1 MDKKNTFIGILF
13 LLAAFAMI
21 PLMNKRREEAMR
33 QAQEQQEAVQ
43 TTEQVAQEAPAPE
56 QTPTTPEVAEQVSDV
71 AQEVVES
78 IEAVEATVTVPEEL
92 SYLKNGLMEVIFT
105 NQGGGIKK
113 VAVTEYEASKG
124 SEDPYLFNHYGYAPM
139 LGISISEGAY
149 DESYTK
155 VFQSETEIH
164 FERQRA
170 DGLLVRK
177 KFKINPNDSETKA
190 YSIHHSIEFV
200 NTSSSS
206 LLINDY
212 QLHLGT
218 MEPALLGGGAFM
230 GGFLNLMYYEDGDDD
245 YIGSNKFIR
254 SSGFLGI
261 GANKN
266 PPPFITETTQF
277 DWVSLK
283 NQFFVNILTPESAGT
298 GVTVRPQPLDM
309 VNDKGDQVIALS
321 GDTKF
326 ELAGLQANE
335 KVIADM
341 DFYVGPK
348 EIFRLQNMTDNQEAV
363 MQFGW
368 FGSVSKILLLGMKQI
383 HSFIPNWGVAI
394 VLITIFLKIVFWP
407 LTQISARSAKKMQK
421 IQGPMKELTEKYKDD
436 PQRKNQEMMKLY
448 RTHKVNPLG
457 GCLPMLVQIPIFIG
471 FFYMLRT
478 SSELRFAEFLWIS
491 DLSQPEKLFSWGFS
505 IPFIGQYFNLLPIL
519 MSTTMY
525 FQMKM
530 TPTAGSPEQQAI
542 FKFMPVMMLVML
554 YNFGSGLCLYWTVQN
569 LMTILQ
575 QTITN
580 KRKDKE
586 EIAEELEAK
595 NPNKP
600 VVNPLIRKKPKKK
613 KPKNQ

>member
-1 MDKKNTFIGILF
+1 MDKKNTLLGILC
-13 LLAAFAMI
+13 LVAAFAMI
-21 PLMNKRREEAMR
+21 PLMNKERRDAAEAAAEE
-33 QAQEQQEAVQ
+33 QAANPPAEVTESVDEPEASS
-43 TTEQVAQEAPAPE
+43 PE
-56 QTPTTPEVAEQVSDV
+56 
-71 AQEVVES
+71 
-78 IEAVEATVTVPEEL
+78 EAVEQITAATEEVITAVEETVSVPEEL
-92 SYLKNGLMEVIFT
+92 SYLKNDFIEVIFT

-113 VAVTEYEASKG
+113 VSLLEYEQEKDSG
-124 SEDPYLFNHYGYAPM
+124 NPYLFNHYGYAPM
-139 LGISISEGAY
+139 LGISINDGAY

-155 VFQSETEIH
+155 SFQSDTEIH
-164 FERQRA
+164 FERQRS

-177 KFKINPNDSETKA
+177 KFSINPTGSGKEE
-190 YSIHHSIEFV
+190 YSIHHSIEFF
-200 NTSSSS
+200 NTGSNS

-230 GGFLNLMYYEDGDDD
+230 GDYLNVGYIENGDKEF
-245 YIGSNKFIR
+245 IGSRKFIR
-254 SSGFLGI
+254 SNGFLGI
-261 GANKN
+261 GSNKN
-266 PPPFITETTQF
+266 PPPFIRESAEYE
-277 DWVSLK
+277 WVSLK
-283 NQFFVNILTPESAGT
+283 NQFFVSILTPEAPGS
-298 GVTVRPQPLDM
+298 GVVVTPRPLDK
-309 VNDKGDQVIALS
+309 VNDKGEQVIAIS
-321 GDTKF
+321 GDAEFQLT
-326 ELAGLQANE
+326 GLQANE
-335 KVIADM
+335 KIISDM
-341 DFYVGPK
+341 EFYVGPK
-348 EIFRLQNMTDNQEAV
+348 EIFRLQNMEQEQEAV

-383 HSFIPNWGVAI
+383 HAFIPNWGVAI
-394 VLITIFLKIVFWP
+394 IIITIVLKLLFWP

-471 FFYMLRT
+471 FFYMLRS

-491 DLSQPEKLFSWGFS
+491 DLSQAEKIFSWGFS
-505 IPFIGQYFNLLPIL
+505 IPFIGEYFNLLPIL
-519 MSTTMY
+519 MATTMY

-586 EIAEELEAK
+586 EIAEELKA
-595 NPNKP
+595 NDPNKP
-600 VVNPLIRKKPKKK
+600 VDNPLIRKKPKRKNKK
-613 KPKNQ
+613 QQ

>member
-13 LLAAFAMI
+13 LVAAFAMI
-21 PLMNKRREEAMR
+21 PLMNKERQKAAEAA
-33 QAQEQQEAVQ
+33 AQEQAAKPP
-43 TTEQVAQEAPAPE
+43 EQVE
-56 QTPTTPEVAEQVSDV
+56 TTG
-71 AQEVVES
+71 VES
-78 IEAVEATVTVPEEL
+78 SPTATEEILEQATSATEELVAAVEETVSVPEEL
-92 SYLKNGLMEVIFT
+92 SYLKNDLMEVIFT

-113 VAVTEYEASKG
+113 VSMLEYEQEKDTG
-124 SEDPYLFNHYGYAPM
+124 DPYLFNHYGYAPM
-139 LGISISEGAY
+139 LGISINDGSYSE
-149 DESYTK
+149 SFTK
-155 VFQSETEIH
+155 SFQSDTEIH
-164 FERQRA
+164 FERQRS

-177 KFKINPNDSETKA
+177 KFSINASDSGEEE

-200 NTSSSS
+200 NTGSNS

-212 QLHLGT
+212 QLHMGT

-230 GGFLNLMYYEDGDDD
+230 GNFLNVGYHEDDD
-245 YIGSNKFIR
+245 KEFIGSNKFIP
-254 SSGFLGI
+254 SNGFLGI
-261 GANKN
+261 GSNKN
-266 PPPFITETTQF
+266 PPPFISESAEF

-283 NQFFVNILTPESAGT
+283 NQFFVTILTPDETGT
-298 GVTVRPQPLDM
+298 GVTARPLPLDKL
-309 VNDKGDQVIALS
+309 NEKGEQVIAIS
-321 GDTKF
+321 GDAKF
-326 ELAGLQANE
+326 ELTGLQANE
-335 KVIADM
+335 KVISDM

-348 EIFRLQNMTDNQEAV
+348 EIFRLQVMEKNQEAV

-368 FGSVSKILLLGMKQI
+368 FGMVSKVLLLGMKQI
-383 HSFIPNWGVAI
+383 HSFIPNWGIAI
-394 VLITIFLKIVFWP
+394 IIITIILKIVFWP

-471 FFYMLRT
+471 FFYMLRS
-478 SSELRFAEFLWIS
+478 SSELRFAEFLWIA

-519 MSTTMY
+519 MATTMY

-586 EIAEELEAK
+586 EIAAELEA
-595 NPNKP
+595 NDPSKP
-600 VVNPLIRKKPKKK
+600 VENPLIRKKPKRKNKK
-613 KPKNQ
+613 QQ

>member
-1 MDKKNTFIGILF
+1 MDKKNTFIGMLF
-13 LLAAFAMI
+13 LVAAFAMI
-21 PLMNKRREEAMR
+21 PLMNKRREEAAPTA
-33 QAQEQQEAVQ
+33 AQEQQP
-43 TTEQVAQEAPAPE
+43 AQ
-56 QTPTTPEVAEQVSDV
+56 AEQAITNAEPPEATPAATETIEQAVTS
-71 AQEVVES
+71 AQEVVEAAEETAS
-78 IEAVEATVTVPEEL
+78 ALEEL
-92 SYLKNGLMEVIFT
+92 SYLKNDLMEVIFT

-113 VAVTEYEASKG
+113 VAMAEYEAAKD

-139 LGISISEGAY
+139 LGISINDGSY
-149 DESYTK
+149 NESFSKT
-155 VFQSETEIH
+155 FQSDTEIH
-164 FERQRA
+164 FERQRS

-177 KFKINPNDSETKA
+177 KFIINPSHSDKEE

-200 NTSSSS
+200 NTGSNS
-206 LLINDY
+206 LLVNDY

-218 MEPALLGGGAFM
+218 MEPALLGGGTLM
-230 GGFLNLMYYEDGDDD
+230 GGYLNLGYYEDGDEEF
-245 YIGSNKFIR
+245 IGSNKFIP
-254 SSGFLGI
+254 SNGILGI
-261 GANKN
+261 GSNKN
-266 PPPFITETTQF
+266 PPPFLEESSQF

-283 NQFFVNILTPESAGT
+283 NQFFVNILTPEVPGT
-298 GVTVRPQPLDM
+298 GVIVRPQPLSLI
-309 VNDKGDQVIALS
+309 NDKGEQVIALS
-321 GDTKF
+321 GDAKF

-335 KVIADM
+335 KVITEM

-348 EIFRLQNMTDNQEAV
+348 EIFRMQAMDKNQEAV

-368 FGSVSKILLLGMKQI
+368 FGAVSKILLLGMKQI
-383 HSFIPNWGVAI
+383 HTFIPNWGVAI
-394 VLITIFLKIVFWP
+394 VLITIILKIVFWP

-505 IPFIGQYFNLLPIL
+505 IPFLGQYFNLLPIL
-519 MSTTMY
+519 MATTMY

-586 EIAEELEAK
+586 EIAAEEEAQS
-595 NPNKP
+595 PTQP
-600 VVNPLIRKKPKKK
+600 VDNPLIRKKPKR
-613 KPKNQ
+613 KPKNH